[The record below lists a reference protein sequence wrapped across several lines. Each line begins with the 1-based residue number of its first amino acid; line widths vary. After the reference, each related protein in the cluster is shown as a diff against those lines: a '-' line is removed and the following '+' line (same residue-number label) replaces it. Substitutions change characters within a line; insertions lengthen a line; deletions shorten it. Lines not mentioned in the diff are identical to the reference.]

1 MLSYKDLMNA
11 EFPGQQ
17 RQHEK
22 LVRKFM
28 ANYPGHPLN
37 QKEMAELLEIKESRL
52 SNLISRS
59 RTTGTYGKTLQGK
72 DVIHALLKGV
82 YNIMELGLDTRDE
95 KQAALKK
102 IGLMFQDPELA
113 EMIYEA
119 NQLNLDP
126 KEILGPAIKAI
137 KKQRGSN
144 IIRPTE
150 FQKPNGE

>member
-82 YNIMELGLDTRDE
+82 YSIMELGLDTQDE
-95 KQAALKK
+95 KQAALQK

-119 NQLNLDP
+119 RQLNLDP
-126 KEILGPAIKAI
+126 KEILGPAIRAI
-137 KKQRGSN
+137 KKQRGGN
-144 IIRPTE
+144 IIRPAVFRKLDDE
-150 FQKPNGE
+150 